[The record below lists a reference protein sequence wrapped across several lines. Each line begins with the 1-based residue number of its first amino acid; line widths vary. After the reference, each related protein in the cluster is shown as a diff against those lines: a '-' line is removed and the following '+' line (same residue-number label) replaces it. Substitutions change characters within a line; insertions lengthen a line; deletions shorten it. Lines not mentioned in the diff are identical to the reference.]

1 MKIGDA
7 QLHYIWT
14 MCTKFEWNLL
24 SGITNKLGTNCVDGQ
39 VQPNPQNEK
48 KSNFYKY
55 QNISMK
61 IGGAQ
66 LHHIWKIC
74 IYTVWMN
81 SVERY

>member
-14 MCTKFEWNLL
+14 MCIKFEWNLL

-48 KSNFYKY
+48 K
-55 QNISMK
+55 M
-61 IGGAQ
+61 
-66 LHHIWKIC
+66 
-74 IYTVWMN
+74 
-81 SVERY
+81 